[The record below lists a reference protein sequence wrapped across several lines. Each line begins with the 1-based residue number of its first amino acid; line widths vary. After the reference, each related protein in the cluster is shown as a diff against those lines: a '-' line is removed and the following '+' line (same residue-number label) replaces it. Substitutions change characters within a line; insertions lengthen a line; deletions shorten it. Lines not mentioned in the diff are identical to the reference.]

1 MVDHGRRDKHMSKI
15 TLAELN
21 NKLETTIEI
30 IMEHFTEME
39 ERMEEMADEIEE
51 LKDGLA
57 NNGQ

>member
-21 NKLETTIEI
+21 EKLETTIEI

-39 ERMEEMADEIEE
+39 ERMEEMSEEIEE
-51 LKDGLA
+51 LRDGT
-57 NNGQ
+57 QTSS

>member
-1 MVDHGRRDKHMSKI
+1 
-15 TLAELN
+15 
-21 NKLETTIEI
+21 
-30 IMEHFTEME
+30 MEHFTEME

>member
-1 MVDHGRRDKHMSKI
+1 MADPGRRDKHMDKI

-51 LKDGLA
+51 LKDGI
-57 NNGQ
+57 NTPS

>member
-1 MVDHGRRDKHMSKI
+1 MSKI

-51 LKDGLA
+51 LKDGIDKA
-57 NNGQ
+57 SG